1 MEPDIEVGLWA
12 SELESLLLRVGQRFG
27 RIEPRRRMQD
37 YVRGLL
43 GPVGRKNSWQL
54 AEHAGHTTPYGLQR
68 LLSWCQW
75 EPDEIRDDLQDYVAE
90 RLGRPDGVLIV
101 DDTGFLKKGTV
112 SAGVQRQYSGT
123 AGRTENC
130 QIGVFAAY
138 ASAKGRA
145 LVDRELYLPRSW
157 TDEPDRCRTARIP
170 ESRSFATKPELARA
184 MVLRAL
190 DSALPIAWVTADAAY
205 GQERGFRRLLEEAG
219 VGYVLAVPKSQQ
231 VKSPAG
237 SWRIDHVLTGAP
249 DDAWERVSCGDGAK
263 GPRVYDWA
271 AAKLPA
277 DDHANGKAPTH
288 DRWVLARRSLA
299 RPEEIAYYLA
309 FAQADVTVPELV
321 RVAGARWAIEECFQ
335 AAKNECGLDQYEVRR
350 YVGWY
355 RHITLAMLAHAFLAA
370 MTAHALERGAEE
382 TVRAA
387 SFPSPWQKCDDSWIL
402 PVPRRPGSSDPHTG
416 STGPIGADVT
426 RPLPATATTNAART
440 PIG

>member
-1 MEPDIEVGLWA
+1 MESDVEADWWA
-12 SELESLLLRVGQRFG
+12 AELESLLLRVGERFS
-27 RIEPRRRMQD
+27 RVEPRRRMRD

-54 AEHAGHTTPYGLQR
+54 AEHAGNDTPHGLQR
-68 LLSWCQW
+68 LLSWAVW
-75 EPDEIRDDLQDYVAE
+75 NPDEIRDDLQDYVAE
-90 RLGRPDGVLIV
+90 RLGDPNGVLIV

-138 ASAKGRA
+138 ASRRGRA

-157 TDEPDRCRTARIP
+157 SDDRERCRTARIP
-170 ESRSFATKPELARA
+170 EERGFATKPELARGL
-184 MVLRAL
+184 VLRAL
-190 DSALPIAWVTADAAY
+190 ASALPIAWVTADAAY
-205 GQERGFRRLLEEAG
+205 GQEWRFRRTLEEAG

-231 VKSPAG
+231 IPSAG
-237 SWRIDHVLTGAP
+237 RIDHALAGAP
-249 DDAWERVSCGDGAK
+249 AEAWERLSCGQGAK

-271 AAKLPA
+271 AARLPA
-277 DDHANGKAPTH
+277 IEDLDGDDPTH
-288 DRWVLARRSLA
+288 HRWVLARRSLS

-309 FAQADVTVPELV
+309 YAPLEATVADLV
-321 RVAGARWAIEECFQ
+321 HVAGSRWAIEECFQ

-370 MTAHALERGAEE
+370 LAAQALEKGAEE
-382 TVRAA
+382 TVHTT
-387 SFPSPWQKCDDSWIL
+387 SSPSPWQKCDGFWTL
-402 PVPRRPGSSDPHTG
+402 PTARQPLTGGRTRSTG
-416 STGPIGADVT
+416 SDGRSGADAT
-426 RPLPATATTNAART
+426 KPSPASATTGAARA
-440 PIG
+440 PIR

>member
-1 MEPDIEVGLWA
+1 MESDVEVGLWEA
-12 SELESLLLRVGQRFG
+12 ELQSLLLRVGERFG
-27 RIEPRRRMQD
+27 RVEPRRRMRD

-43 GPVGRKNSWQL
+43 GPVGRKNSWQI
-54 AEHAGHTTPYGLQR
+54 AEHAGHDTPYGLQR

-75 EPDEIRDDLQDYVAE
+75 DPDEIRDDLQGYVAE
-90 RLGRPDGVLIV
+90 RLGQPDGVLIV

-145 LVDRELYLPRSW
+145 LVDRELYVPRSW
-157 TDEPDRCRTARIP
+157 TEDPDRCRAARIP
-170 ESRSFATKPELARA
+170 EGKPFATKPELARA
-184 MVLRAL
+184 MVQRAL

-205 GQERGFRRLLEEAG
+205 GQEWHFRRMLEEAG
-219 VGYVLAVPKSQQ
+219 VSYVLAVPKSQQ

-249 DDAWERVSCGDGAK
+249 AEAWERISCGDGAK

-271 AAKLPA
+271 AAQLPA
-277 DDHANGKAPTH
+277 IDGAKSTH
-288 DRWVLARRSLA
+288 YRWVLARRSLA

-309 FAQADVTVPELV
+309 FAPADAAVAELV

-370 MTAHALERGAEE
+370 MTA
-382 TVRAA
+382 
-387 SFPSPWQKCDDSWIL
+387 
-402 PVPRRPGSSDPHTG
+402 
-416 STGPIGADVT
+416 
-426 RPLPATATTNAART
+426 
-440 PIG
+440 